1 MKITDMRRH
10 CTLHLKRYLKE
21 WSSLAAPPA
30 FAAGLCSSPL
40 GAACTARK
48 RLGFCGIN
56 KYSRRIFEVAKWQ
69 ERLLCPILGQQR
81 RLAGCV
87 REGQVEPEV
96 VFELWFQTRT
106 AYTHVSA
113 FILRG
118 APLQTSQ
125 CFVFIVYEIRPTDAF
140 PFQNMF
146 ISLWWHCAC
155 PQILKSLVSTKWSTI
170 KDISVTYLRT
180 QPF

>member
-10 CTLHLKRYLKE
+10 CTLHLKHYLKG
-21 WSSLAAPPA
+21 WSSLADPPA

-40 GAACTARK
+40 GAACTTRK

-69 ERLLCPILGQQR
+69 ERLLCHILGQQR
-81 RLAGCV
+81 RFAGCV

-125 CFVFIVYEIRPTDAF
+125 CFVFIVYEIRPTDTF

-146 ISLWWHCAC
+146 ISLWWHRVC

-170 KDISVTYLRT
+170 QDISVTYLRT